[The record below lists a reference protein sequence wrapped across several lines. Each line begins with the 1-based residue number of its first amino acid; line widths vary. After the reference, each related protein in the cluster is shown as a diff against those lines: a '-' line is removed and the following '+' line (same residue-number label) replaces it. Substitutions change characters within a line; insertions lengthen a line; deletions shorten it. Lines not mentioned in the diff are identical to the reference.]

1 MGRSYGWLVEHRLQG
16 RRRDFRRAPHAYAY
30 RNQPLSTW
38 TSRYDRV
45 NCLVELGDASA
56 SSSPRNL
63 RPVSCPLAFIR
74 FSLSFSSADHLPV
87 RFHISPSHPEFFQS
101 EECGYCCLTVIALSI
116 AFCSAVIT
124 FLVANHMYTGLPCH
138 DDPQPFALKNEELSW
153 DGSDRLVVASKGRVH
168 IARCSEEFILMVIV
182 NITSVLYRSPMLYGR
197 RSNPDLLHIGV
208 SQSADR
214 YRMHTVT
221 SKN

>member
-1 MGRSYGWLVEHRLQG
+1 MRPNCVYEFAKGRVLSRGGAKDGWPNTDSR

-45 NCLVELGDASA
+45 DCLVSTD
-56 SSSPRNL
+56 
-63 RPVSCPLAFIR
+63 
-74 FSLSFSSADHLPV
+74 LPTH
-87 RFHISPSHPEFFQS
+87 FHISPSHPGFFQS

-138 DDPQPFALKNEELSW
+138 DDPQPFALNNEELSW
-153 DGSDRLVVASKGRVH
+153 DGSDRLVVANKRIIVVRLDDLKRCYLLPSRLAQDTNRQQFEIIPEPLTKAIGTHFAGPEGWKFCDGLPVFLLEESK
-168 IARCSEEFILMVIV
+168 S
-182 NITSVLYRSPMLYGR
+182 
-197 RSNPDLLHIGV
+197 
-208 SQSADR
+208 
-214 YRMHTVT
+214 
-221 SKN
+221 